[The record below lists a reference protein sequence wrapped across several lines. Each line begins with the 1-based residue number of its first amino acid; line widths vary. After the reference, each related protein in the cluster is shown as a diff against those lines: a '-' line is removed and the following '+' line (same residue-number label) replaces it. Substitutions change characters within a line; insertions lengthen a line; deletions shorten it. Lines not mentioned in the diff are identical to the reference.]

1 MVSTVRVTRLAI
13 ARLND
18 CRTGRI
24 ITKPKNVEAAVGL
37 RKPTAALTLPE
48 VSSEEIDT
56 EF

>member
-48 VSSEEIDT
+48 VSSEDV
-56 EF
+56 